1 MMNRF
6 QILLSI
12 LTCASTAV
20 QRLKL
25 KHAELIQNFAFDFN
39 LCLYKQAAKR
49 KAKKEAD
56 KLASGSAASELPAS
70 LHPSASTV
78 AAAAQAAGAA
88 QAAAHAAAAQA
99 AAHAA
104 AAAPVDP
111 FAPSPTD
118 LSWTAFF
125 PNAAGRCRL
134 PLV

>member
-88 QAAAHAAAAQA
+88 QAAAHAAAA
-99 AAHAA
+99 
-104 AAAPVDP
+104 APVDP